1 MSQTSPPVSN
11 QRHKVNVTPLQSPLP
26 ILTVNPSPPIRNDAS
41 YTKNESKNSGTVLI
55 QSMQGEEKHVNQST
69 QQHHQQSRSSLVR
82 RRQQID
88 NSFSILSPQQPS
100 PPLTQPPNPQHP
112 QRPQVTRPTMAQRT
126 VMLYSANAQTPR
138 STMTQRPASDQRAS
152 SRYANS
158 QSLVTPPSS
167 VTPVSPRVLR
177 RLEAVSHPEVGGVAH
192 RIPPR
197 VRRILQK
204 LPQHN
209 RKSNK

>member
-1 MSQTSPPVSN
+1 
-11 QRHKVNVTPLQSPLP
+11 
-26 ILTVNPSPPIRNDAS
+26 
-41 YTKNESKNSGTVLI
+41 
-55 QSMQGEEKHVNQST
+55 
-69 QQHHQQSRSSLVR
+69 
-82 RRQQID
+82 
-88 NSFSILSPQQPS
+88 
-100 PPLTQPPNPQHP
+100 
-112 QRPQVTRPTMAQRT
+112 MAQRT

-138 STMTQRPASDQRAS
+138 STMTQRPASGQRPAMS
-152 SRYANS
+152 QHANS
-158 QSLVTPPSS
+158 QSIVTPPSS